1 METWLKMAERCK
13 INYEYAERELDILYR
28 KEVKSGNDR
37 KRICILEQIF
47 YEQKYQYMQCMRL
60 AKKIK

>member
-13 INYEYAERELDILYR
+13 TNYEYAERELDILYQR
-28 KEVKSGNDR
+28 DEKTENDI
-37 KRICILEQIF
+37 KRIGILEQIY
-47 YEQKYQYMQCMRL
+47 YEQIYQYRQCLLM

>member
-13 INYEYAERELDILYR
+13 TNFEYAERELDVLYR

-37 KRICILEQIF
+37 KRICILEQIY
-47 YEQKYQYMQCMRL
+47 YEQKYQHMQCLRL

>member
-13 INYEYAERELDILYR
+13 TNFEYAERELDVLYR

-37 KRICILEQIF
+37 KRICILEQIY
-47 YEQKYQYMQCMRL
+47 YEQKYQYMQCLRL